1 VVDRRWAIDWE
12 AALAPPLAMIPDLS
26 AFVSPMFDSPV
37 GADLSRPLTR
47 TMLMEADL
55 SRPGAINCAAT
66 PEWENALEAALGS
79 VEEEEA
85 AAFQRDSLHL

>member
-1 VVDRRWAIDWE
+1 MVDRRWAIDWD

-26 AFVSPMFDSPV
+26 AFVSPMFDDAPV
-37 GADLSRPLTR
+37 GADLSRPHI
-47 TMLMEADL
+47 
-55 SRPGAINCAAT
+55 SRPLACAAP
-66 PEWENALEAALGS
+66 PEWENALSVALEN

>member
-12 AALAPPLAMIPDLS
+12 AALAPPLAMVPDLS
-26 AFVSPMFDSPV
+26 VFVSPMFDPLV
-37 GADLSRPLTR
+37 G
-47 TMLMEADL
+47 ADL

-85 AAFQRDSLHL
+85 ATFQRDSLHL

>member
-1 VVDRRWAIDWE
+1 MVDRRWAIDWD

-26 AFVSPMFDSPV
+26 VFISHVFDPPV
-37 GADLSRPLTR
+37 GADLSY
-47 TMLMEADL
+47 
-55 SRPGAINCAAT
+55 PGAMNCAAT
-66 PEWENALEAALGS
+66 PEWENALLAELGK